1 MRYPTDDYDGWD
13 LDDYEDDWDDDYFD
27 EDDEFED
34 D

>member
-1 MRYPTDDYDGWD
+1 MRCPIDDYDGWD